1 MKILTYTFLCTIILI
16 SGCQTN
22 PSSKSARQCDQGIK
36 QANKELSFA
45 KAQGFSGT
53 VEYTKAATL
62 LTGASI
68 QYEFGKYINC
78 IGKVKRA
85 RRFIRN
91 SQYKRK

>member
-1 MKILTYTFLCTIILI
+1 MKILSYAFLFTIFLI
-16 SGCQTN
+16 AGCNAN
-22 PSSKSARQCDQGIK
+22 PASKSARQCDQGIK
-36 QANKELSFA
+36 QAYKELNAA
-45 KAQGFSGT
+45 KVKGFSGS

-68 QYEFGKYINC
+68 QYEFGKYPNC

-91 SQYKRK
+91 SQIKK